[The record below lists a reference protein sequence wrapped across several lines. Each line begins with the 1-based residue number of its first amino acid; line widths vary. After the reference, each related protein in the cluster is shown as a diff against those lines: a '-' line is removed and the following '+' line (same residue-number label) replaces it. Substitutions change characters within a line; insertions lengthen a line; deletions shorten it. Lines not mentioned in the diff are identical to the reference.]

1 MKKFDIKKLL
11 ILVLAFVLIF
21 ALVACNND
29 GDDGDKDDSGKKP
42 SNIVDDDEKKDP
54 TPPVDDDVLY
64 AEDFFEKLWNGAS
77 VIGQEEI
84 GANDDIGIDLGLS
97 LGVTNKGDELIT
109 LGIDAN
115 LVLDRD
121 DNANSAVKV
130 KIHDLTGEDDNN
142 WLTLYLFLDNPYV
155 GYVDWSYG
163 ETKASFQVGFDVGF
177 NNTWASAITEFLG
190 NPVVAGKSVSEI
202 ITLFTQNMGD
212 DWGLD
217 GFINSLTSTFNLQ
230 NTINSAVDMVTGI
243 LGIEASASDGFLPLL
258 KVLGPTLCKEDEDAD
273 YFPCSIEDGLYT
285 MPINFNLNGILGG
298 LFSDSATGTA
308 TDQKDKDG
316 NTIYTEPDTSI
327 SYIGTMLSGLFGTA
341 NDNLRLTNLKLQYG
355 LDEDEKLD
363 GFYINA
369 GLTLNKAGTQSLDLK
384 IGIDRLRFHNVTGQ
398 TAEQA
403 LGFAGEDAYA
413 ENFEFDVKLGA
424 KLENDVLVMGDFNYN
439 GAYEVEIKGMI
450 DLLHATNNKT
460 AIQAT
465 ATYNTKEIVKA
476 VYTSQNVG
484 NWGQIIVT
492 VDNSVAFADGEG
504 GSIVGALGKYVMPIA
519 VKALAGAKLESGE
532 ANVALNDAG
541 LVLAN
546 ALYVENFADAA
557 AVVAEDATFT
567 YDTNFKG
574 AVIEQIDLVGL
585 FVGLFGAEEP
595 SYAESSAT
603 YDTNGKRKL
612 EDADYLDENGNL
624 IWIANIPNIIKIVT
638 DSISREDDV
647 VSLSVNVANVIGKVF
662 AKGHGPS
669 SLDQFVNGSEDAKVE
684 GLFTEEDNAWL
695 EKTFAGSTW
704 ISTGDSIA
712 NLFKSTVSI
721 SISDDPEIAISV
733 ATQGNGKVSISL
745 TASIEDS
752 ESEITYTA
760 TRPEAVGDYFD
771 MTNSVITNGTD
782 VWAVLCIAR
791 QAQQA

>member
-11 ILVLAFVLIF
+11 ILVLAFVLVF

-29 GDDGDKDDSGKKP
+29 SNDGDKDDSGKTP
-42 SNIVDDDEKKDP
+42 TPTPTPTPDDDDP
-54 TPPVDDDVLY
+54 IEDNDDILY

-84 GANDDIGIDLGLS
+84 GKNDDIGIDLGLS

-121 DNANSAVKV
+121 DNKNSAVKV
-130 KIHDLTGEDDNN
+130 KIHDLTGDDDNN

-163 ETKASFQVGFDVGF
+163 DTKASFQVGFDVGF
-177 NNTWASAITEFLG
+177 NNTWAAAITEFLG

-202 ITLFTQNMGD
+202 ITLFTKDMGD

-217 GFINSLTSTFNLQ
+217 GFISSLTSTFGLQ
-230 NTINSAVDMVTGI
+230 DTINYVVDLITGM
-243 LGIEASASDGFLPLL
+243 LGIDADADDGFLPLL
-258 KVLGPTLCKEDEDAD
+258 KVLGPTLCKEDEDQD

-298 LFSDSATGTA
+298 LFSDNA
-308 TDQKDKDG
+308 K
-316 NTIYTEPDTSI
+316 EPANAGDPESI
-327 SYIGTMLSGLFGTA
+327 SYIGTMLSGLFGTDT
-341 NDNLRLTNLKLQYG
+341 NNLRLTNLKLQYG
-355 LDEDEKLD
+355 LDKDENLD

-369 GLTLNKAGTQSLDLK
+369 GLTLNKSGTQALDLK

-403 LGFAGEDAYA
+403 LGFAGEGAYA

-450 DLLHATNNKT
+450 DLLHATGNKT
-460 AIQAT
+460 AIEAT
-465 ATYNTKEIVKA
+465 AKYNNAEIVKA

-492 VDNSVAFADGEG
+492 VDNSVKFEDGEG

-546 ALYVENFADAA
+546 ALYTENFADAT

-567 YDTNFKG
+567 YDGNFKG

-585 FVGLFGAEEP
+585 FVGLFGAEKP
-595 SYAESSAT
+595 SYAESAADKKPE
-603 YDTNGKRKL
+603 YVDGKRDL
-612 EDADYLDENGNL
+612 WAPDYLDENGNL
-624 IWIANIPNIIKIVT
+624 IWIANIPGIIRIVT
-638 DSISREDDV
+638 DNVSRENDV

-669 SLDQFVNGSEDAKVE
+669 NLDQFVNGSEDAKIE
-684 GLFTEEDNAWL
+684 GLFTTEDNTWL
-695 EKTFAGSTW
+695 EETFAGSTW

-752 ESEITYTA
+752 ESEISYTA
-760 TRPEAVGDYFD
+760 TRPDAVGDYFD
-771 MTNSVITNGTD
+771 MENSVITNGTD

-791 QAQQA
+791 QAEAQA